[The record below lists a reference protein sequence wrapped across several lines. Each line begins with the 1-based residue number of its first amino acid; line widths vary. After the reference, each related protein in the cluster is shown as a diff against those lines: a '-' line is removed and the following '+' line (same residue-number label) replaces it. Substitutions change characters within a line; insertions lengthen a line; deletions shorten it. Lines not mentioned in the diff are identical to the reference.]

1 MKIYKAYIEI
11 ICGEYGFIDTE
22 LVVAENIKEAE
33 KRIKEYIDEE
43 NSLYPG
49 ETFYKLSMLEE
60 LMFVEGD
67 RIYQIKYKLK
77 RPTYGKN

>member
-11 ICGEYGFIDTE
+11 ICGEYGFMNTE
-22 LVVAENIKEAE
+22 LVAAKDIKEAE

-49 ETFYKLSMLEE
+49 ETFYKLNMLEE
-60 LMFVEGD
+60 LRFIEGD
-67 RIYQIKYKLK
+67 RIYQINYNLKKPKYDKH
-77 RPTYGKN
+77 